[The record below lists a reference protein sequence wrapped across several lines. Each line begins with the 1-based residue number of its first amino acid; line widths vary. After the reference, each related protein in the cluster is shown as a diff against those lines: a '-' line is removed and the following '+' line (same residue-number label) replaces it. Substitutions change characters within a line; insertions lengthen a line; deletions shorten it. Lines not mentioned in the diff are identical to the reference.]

1 MGIRRRYLL
10 IALITACGGDE
21 PYRPGECLHLPRPP
35 SRDVVGFER
44 VFSGVTIPEGV
55 DLVQSPAGDRWYV
68 VTQPGRIYT
77 FPNVAEP
84 PAPTLFADLSAQ
96 VVVGGEAG
104 LLGMAFH
111 PGFADNGEVFLSYT
125 GPGGD
130 VFTSRVSRFLSADGG
145 LTLDLASEQEILA
158 VEQPYSNHNGGD
170 IGFGRDGYL
179 YFGLG
184 DGGSSGDPLGSGQD
198 VDSLLGKILRV
209 DVDGGDPYAIPAGN
223 PFAGGGGRPEI
234 FAWGL
239 RNPWRFSFD
248 RETGALWAGDVGQ
261 NVWEEVDRI
270 ELGKNYGWNV
280 KEGPDCFGQDVC
292 DEAGLVDPVAQY
304 RNTGGASVIAGFVY
318 RGADIPAIV
327 GTFVYADFYAP
338 RLFGVK
344 EGEAPVVLGDN
355 GVRQISSFAEDG
367 DGELYALNY
376 EGGIY
381 KLRAAA
387 PADGPGLPG
396 MLSET
401 GCLEMGEPG
410 RAPGRALAYELN
422 VPFWSDGADKRR
434 WMFLPE
440 DSKISVGADGDWDLP
455 AGSVIVKSF
464 YRDDVPIETRLFV
477 RHDDGGWAGYSYAWE
492 GGDARLLDGGE
503 TREVGGGPWIFP
515 GRDECMYCHSA
526 EAGRTLGLETSQL
539 ARMIV
544 DEDGAM
550 VQPARSAGRARGAG
564 AAAGGDAAAG
574 DRRRRAGGRAG
585 AGVPARQLFA
595 VSPAGRA
602 ERAGPDRPA
611 DRDGGRG
618 DGDVRGRSALGRPRA
633 GGRGAGDSRRSG
645 ALDPVGAH
653 ALAREH
659 AHACRRFGGGRRGG
673 GRADRRMDRGG
684 RGVPAVTRVL
694 ALSGKRFAGK
704 DTVAAM
710 LVELAR
716 ERGVAVSTYAFAGES
731 KRLFVQQQRASGVE
745 VELAA
750 LLADRSYKE
759 AWRPKLTEFT
769 VESLRADP
777 LIFCRAVADR
787 IETSE
792 GRAVVT
798 DLRLRLEIEHL
809 RARFELYVVRIT
821 RPDSL
826 RASSGW
832 QYSPEAD
839 GHPTET
845 ELDDPGLWDEEL
857 INDGTMAQLR
867 ERVASRFS
875 RWLA

>member
-1 MGIRRRYLL
+1 MELRRRALL
-10 IALITACGGDE
+10 VIAVAAGCGGGE
-21 PYRPGECLHLPRPP
+21 VYRPGECLHLPRPP
-35 SRDVVGFER
+35 SRDVVGLER

-55 DLVQSPAGDRWYV
+55 DLVPSPAGDRWYV

-145 LTLDLASEQEILA
+145 LTLDLASEQEIVA

-170 IGFGRDGYL
+170 IAFGRDGYL

-184 DGGSSGDPLGSGQD
+184 DGGSAGDPLGSGQD
-198 VDSLLGKILRV
+198 TGSLLGKILRV
-209 DVDGGDPYAIPAGN
+209 DVDGGDPYAIPSDN

-261 NVWEEVDRI
+261 NVWEEVDKI

-280 KEGPDCFGQDVC
+280 KEGPDCFGKDVC
-292 DEAGLVDPVAQY
+292 DEAGLVDPVTQY

-318 RGADIPAIV
+318 RGADIPAIA
-327 GTFVYADFYAP
+327 GTFVYADFYAT

-344 EGEAPVVLGDN
+344 EGEPAVVLADG
-355 GVRQISSFAEDG
+355 GVRQISSFAEDR

-401 GCLEMGEPG
+401 GCLEVADPR
-410 RAPGRALAYELN
+410 RAPARALAYEIN

-440 DSKISVGADGDWDLP
+440 DATITVGADGDWDLP
-455 AGSVIVKSF
+455 AGSVLVKSF
-464 YRDDVPIETRLFV
+464 YRDETAIETRLFV

-492 GGDARLLDGGE
+492 GDDARLLDGGE

-526 EAGRTLGLETSQL
+526 EAGRTLGLETAQMD
-539 ARMIV
+539 RMIV

-550 VQPARSAGRARGAG
+550 VDQLDRLVERGALAQRPVATPLPEIDGDAPVASRARAYLHVNCSQCHRPEAPSGRARIDLRVGTAVTEMGLCGAG
-564 AAAGGDAAAG
+564 PRSGDLGLTDAALVVPGDPERSILSARMHSLGSTRMPAVGSAAIDEDGVALIDEWIAAGGEC
-574 DRRRRAGGRAG
+574 
-585 AGVPARQLFA
+585 P
-595 VSPAGRA
+595 P
-602 ERAGPDRPA
+602 
-611 DRDGGRG
+611 
-618 DGDVRGRSALGRPRA
+618 
-633 GGRGAGDSRRSG
+633 
-645 ALDPVGAH
+645 
-653 ALAREH
+653 
-659 AHACRRFGGGRRGG
+659 
-673 GRADRRMDRGG
+673 
-684 RGVPAVTRVL
+684 
-694 ALSGKRFAGK
+694 
-704 DTVAAM
+704 
-710 LVELAR
+710 
-716 ERGVAVSTYAFAGES
+716 
-731 KRLFVQQQRASGVE
+731 
-745 VELAA
+745 
-750 LLADRSYKE
+750 
-759 AWRPKLTEFT
+759 
-769 VESLRADP
+769 
-777 LIFCRAVADR
+777 
-787 IETSE
+787 
-792 GRAVVT
+792 
-798 DLRLRLEIEHL
+798 
-809 RARFELYVVRIT
+809 
-821 RPDSL
+821 
-826 RASSGW
+826 
-832 QYSPEAD
+832 
-839 GHPTET
+839 
-845 ELDDPGLWDEEL
+845 
-857 INDGTMAQLR
+857 
-867 ERVASRFS
+867 
-875 RWLA
+875 